1 MPLPSLPQR
10 SLPQRLSR
18 SDLLLRIVVLKKLIV
33 AVLLL
38 AISALASL
46 ASSRYGVLDELALQ
60 WGHGDRTLLQGLA
73 ERAVAAGPDRLRLL
87 ALLSGLYGVLIVVAA
102 VATWRR
108 RLWGEL
114 LFAGLLLATLPLE
127 IQKLAH
133 HPELSHWLVF
143 LLTLAGLVVVLN
155 SVRRH
160 AAHSRERPS
169 DRCD

>member
-1 MPLPSLPQR
+1 M
-10 SLPQRLSR
+10 PQRLSR
-18 SDLLLRIVVLKKLIV
+18 SDLLLRIVVLKKLVV
-33 AVLLL
+33 ALLL
-38 AISALASL
+38 LTISGLASL

-60 WGHGDRTLLQGLA
+60 WGHGDRTLLQAVA

-87 ALLSGLYGVLIVVAA
+87 AVLSGVYGVLIVVAA
-102 VATWRR
+102 MATWQR

-143 LLTLAGLVVVLN
+143 ALTLAGLVVVLN
-155 SVRRH
+155 SVRNQRRH
-160 AAHSRERPS
+160 GGHNR